1 MARSF
6 TPRDARDEAL
16 HDIQPPVRTRRIS
29 NRPAT
34 VRRASL
40 DTPKQ
45 KTATDVSVD
54 LPTVRTSSALRGR
67 IFAIASP
74 LVLQLDQP
82 RCVPHGMAKPLG
94 IGLGLGADRRDNR
107 SVSET
112 PIQRPKEAPAGRGMK
127 LTKLGGSLDLATVW
141 KGL

>member
-1 MARSF
+1 
-6 TPRDARDEAL
+6 
-16 HDIQPPVRTRRIS
+16 
-29 NRPAT
+29 
-34 VRRASL
+34 
-40 DTPKQ
+40 
-45 KTATDVSVD
+45 
-54 LPTVRTSSALRGR
+54 
-67 IFAIASP
+67 
-74 LVLQLDQP
+74 
-82 RCVPHGMAKPLG
+82 MAKPLG